1 MGASISD
8 KGGTDWILELSR
20 MRKGSRE
27 IIEKALKAGAD
38 ILADGFRNEIENL
51 PTDERFVK
59 EGEMKNGIRQIQ
71 KQGLLDSFGITPI
84 SCKDGV
90 YDVHLGWDG
99 YNGIV
104 TNHWPKGQ
112 PNQMIARA
120 VNVGTFYMRAT
131 PFINRARSKYRKDA
145 EQAMED
151 TIAEEI
157 GKITN
162 GG

>member
-1 MGASISD
+1 MGARVSD
-8 KGGTDWILELSR
+8 EGGTDWILELSK

-27 IIEKALKAGAD
+27 IIEKALKKGAGV
-38 ILADGFRNEIENL
+38 LADGFRNEIAGL
-51 PTDERFVK
+51 PTDERTVRD
-59 EGEMKNGIRQIQ
+59 GEMKSGITAKQ

-84 SCKDGV
+84 RMDNGV

-99 YNGIV
+99 YNGVV
-104 TNHWPKGQ
+104 TKRWPQGQ
-112 PNQMIARA
+112 PNSMIARSA
-120 VNVGTFYMRAT
+120 NAGTSFMTAN

-157 GKITN
+157 GRITN